1 MSPYTAAIN
10 PIQVLYCILI
20 SVHRTIS
27 PHFMRYIALSRG
39 LYQYSAYL
47 YFYSDLN
54 MALLPNYLS
63 GEWTVGKGA
72 VIPLLDPVR
81 GTELARVSSE
91 GANYGA
97 ALRHA
102 RSVGGPA
109 LRSLSYRERAQLLE
123 HVAQVLASKRE
134 TYYQI
139 ALENSGSPKSD
150 AAIDIEGAIF
160 TLKYFARL
168 GSALGTGRF
177 LQEGEPTS
185 LAKNDAYQTLHVGT
199 PLRGA
204 AVLIN
209 AFNFPAWGLWEK
221 AAPALLSGVPVFAK
235 PASATAWLAQRM
247 VEDVI
252 AASVLPA
259 GALSIS
265 CGRAGDLLDHVE
277 SEDIVLFTGSAQTAQ
292 HIRAHAAIASRSARV
307 NIEADSLNAA
317 ILGRDATAAAEIT
330 NLFVREVVR
339 EMTVKAG
346 QKCTAIRRILVPID
360 LIEPVTE
367 ALSAQLSRIVVGD
380 PCNASVQMGPLVSK
394 EQQRTVREGIASLA
408 EESTIVFD
416 GASSSSVMTTDLQ
429 EGAFVSPTLL
439 RQSHPYFARTVHTTE
454 VFGPVATLMPYRDT
468 ENALQLASLGRG
480 SLVCSLFTDDPDL
493 IHSAAAELA
502 ADHGRVHI
510 VTTATGATQTGHGN
524 VMPMS
529 LHGGPGRAGGGQELG
544 GLRALR
550 MFHQFS
556 AIQAP
561 ADALRRLAERA
572 VLYRP

>member
-1 MSPYTAAIN
+1 MTALA
-10 PIQVLYCILI
+10 
-20 SVHRTIS
+20 
-27 PHFMRYIALSRG
+27 
-39 LYQYSAYL
+39 
-47 YFYSDLN
+47 
-54 MALLPNYLS
+54 NYLS
-63 GEWTVGKGA
+63 GQWTIGHGA
-72 VIPLLDPVR
+72 GIPLLDPVR

-91 GANYGA
+91 GANYGS
-97 ALRHA
+97 ALDHA
-102 RSVGGPA
+102 RSIGGPA
-109 LRSLSYRERAQLLE
+109 LRSLSYQQRAELLE
-123 HVAQVLASKRE
+123 RIAQVLISNRD

-139 ALENSGSPKSD
+139 ALENSGSLKSD
-150 AAIDIEGAIF
+150 AVIDIEGAIF

-168 GSALGTGRF
+168 GCALGTGRF

-185 LAKNDAYQTLHVGT
+185 LVKDAAYQALHVGT
-199 PLRGA
+199 SLRGA

-252 AASVLPA
+252 AASALPA

-292 HIRAHAAIASRSARV
+292 HIRSHAAIASRSARV

-330 NLFVREVVR
+330 QLFVREVVR

-346 QKCTAIRRILVPID
+346 QKCTAIRRILVPIE
-360 LIEPVTE
+360 LIEPITE
-367 ALSAQLSRIVVGD
+367 ALSAQLSRVVVGD
-380 PCNASVQMGPLVSK
+380 PRNAGVQMGPLVSK
-394 EQQRTVREGIASLA
+394 EQQRAVREGIASLA
-408 EESTIVFD
+408 EESTVVFD
-416 GASSSSVMTTDLQ
+416 GASSSHVMTTHLE
-429 EGAFVSPTLL
+429 EGAFVNPTLL
-439 RQSHPYFARTVHTTE
+439 RQPDPYSARTVHTTE

-468 ENALQLASLGRG
+468 ENAVQLASMGRG

-493 IHSAAAELA
+493 IQAAVADLA

-510 VTTATGATQTGHGN
+510 VTTATGTTHTGHGN

-550 MFHQFS
+550 LFHQFS

-561 ADALRRLAERA
+561 ADAIRRLTESA
-572 VLYRP
+572 VFYRP